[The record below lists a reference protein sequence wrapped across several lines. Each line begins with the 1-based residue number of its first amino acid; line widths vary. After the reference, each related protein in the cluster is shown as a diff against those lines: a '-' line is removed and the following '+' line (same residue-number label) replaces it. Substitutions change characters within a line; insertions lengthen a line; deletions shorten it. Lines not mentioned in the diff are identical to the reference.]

1 MKRIIAF
8 AVCALM
14 IFALA
19 ACGSKDTGS
28 SADSKTD
35 SSVSAN
41 AAVKSLKFDAE
52 KYNVRVDGY
61 SQLSDHLTADP
72 SDAKVTYSVSDEE
85 IATIS
90 KKGEIYGV
98 KEGTVTVTA
107 ASEDGSVTA
116 TCTVAVVGFGTIVAR
131 NEETGEG
138 GITTKRIGAPE
149 APDDSEAVV
158 IIISKD
164 LAAGTDMTGAVE
176 FDYGERNADGYF
188 GKAYDGYYVVKNND
202 KCNFKLT
209 DVPAG
214 DYVGLI
220 VCSRDYTS
228 AKSYAG
234 INVAADLKASA
245 FGKYFTDAELT
256 KLASNKIID
265 KREYWVGEFTVKANE
280 TTAFGHAFAVDNK

>member
-1 MKRIIAF
+1 MKKLIAL

-14 IFALA
+14 IFSLA
-19 ACGSKDTGS
+19 ACGSKDNSSSSDQASTAS
-28 SADSKTD
+28 SA
-35 SSVSAN
+35 
-41 AAVKSLKFDAE
+41 AASVKSLKFDAE
-52 KYNVRVDGY
+52 KYDVRVDGY
-61 SQLSDHLTADP
+61 SQLSDHLTVDP
-72 SDAKVTYSVSDEE
+72 AGAKVTYSVSDESV
-85 IATIS
+85 ATIS
-90 KKGEIYGV
+90 NKGEIYGA

-107 ASEDGSVTA
+107 TSEDGSVSA

-131 NEETGEG
+131 NEENGEG

-149 APDDSEAVV
+149 APDDSEAIV

-176 FDYGERNADGYF
+176 FDYGVRNSEGYF
-188 GKAYDGYYVVKNND
+188 GKAFDGYYVVKNND

-228 AKSYAG
+228 AKNYSG
-234 INVAADLKASA
+234 RDVAAELKASA

-256 KLASNKIID
+256 KLASNKIIAN
-265 KREYWVGEFTVKANE
+265 REYWVGELTVKANE
-280 TTAFGHAFAVDNK
+280 TTAFGHSFAID

>member
-35 SSVSAN
+35 SSVSTN

-90 KKGEIYGV
+90 KKGEILRRQGRHRHRHRR
-98 KEGTVTVTA
+98 
-107 ASEDGSVTA
+107 
-116 TCTVAVVGFGTIVAR
+116 F
-131 NEETGEG
+131 
-138 GITTKRIGAPE
+138 
-149 APDDSEAVV
+149 
-158 IIISKD
+158 
-164 LAAGTDMTGAVE
+164 
-176 FDYGERNADGYF
+176 
-188 GKAYDGYYVVKNND
+188 
-202 KCNFKLT
+202 
-209 DVPAG
+209 
-214 DYVGLI
+214 
-220 VCSRDYTS
+220 
-228 AKSYAG
+228 
-234 INVAADLKASA
+234 
-245 FGKYFTDAELT
+245 
-256 KLASNKIID
+256 
-265 KREYWVGEFTVKANE
+265 
-280 TTAFGHAFAVDNK
+280 